1 MSTSITPVQAST
13 VVVAAA
19 TPVLPSIIDAFTL
32 NPAIRY
38 RPGYYMASALG
49 SMDVLRR
56 ANTYRPKWY
65 IVPDDEHVTIGAYQ
79 THQVQIHLVTRSY
92 VWGLIVNQFST
103 VAPYAQINA
112 DDVWCQITDSG
123 SGIPFFS
130 DFVRGRGFQSLQAT
144 VNDQRNAMLPY
155 LFTQPRLILEPG
167 LLAVELANTAA
178 VAIRPQFILFV
189 AEPWE
194 EYRR

>member
-1 MSTSITPVQAST
+1 MNG
-13 VVVAAA
+13 
-19 TPVLPSIIDAFTL
+19 LPSIIDGFTL
-32 NPAIRY
+32 NPTIRY

-65 IVPDDEHVTIGAYQ
+65 TLPDDEHATIPAYQ
-79 THQVQIHLVTRSY
+79 TLEYQLRVTPRSY
-92 VWGLIVNQFST
+92 VWALMANQFGLK
-103 VAPYAQINA
+103 VAPFAQQNS
-112 DDVWCQITDSG
+112 DDIWVEITDTCN
-123 SGIPFFS
+123 GIPFFA

-167 LLAVELANTAA
+167 LLAVEIANTAA
-178 VAIRPQFILFV
+178 VAVRPQVILFT
-189 AEPWE
+189 AEPCE
-194 EYRR
+194 VYKL